1 MTRTILTAT
10 LVILGVTACLRPTQ
24 RGYSIQ
30 ETRTRHVRG
39 TPNQSFP
46 ELPDAK

>member
-10 LVILGVTACLRPTQ
+10 LVILGITACLRPTQ
-24 RGYSIQ
+24 RTYSIT

-39 TPNQSFP
+39 TTQQFNP
-46 ELPDAK
+46 ELRDP